1 MGALARSL
9 GTPPLFVCI
18 AGVVS
23 CGSPPATFGGGA
35 TGAGTGAGDVS
46 GSPVGTSS
54 GARASGSGMN
64 ASSAGSTTALPAD
77 GMSSASTDRFP
88 ATSILY
94 EDVSQAPVD
103 PNSDAII
110 NHLDGAGGWGSGK
123 FQIDFSLTILH
134 ADSSVTPRP
143 FTRAAGY
150 YTPDCD
156 VTSVPIPPDGN
167 AEGSTDYAC
176 TGGDCHILIYQGTR
190 LYELYNADIAGGSA
204 AGSPFTTRCEV
215 VWDLTRDYWEATS
228 GGAYSRGDQCTS
240 ADAAGMPIAPLLV
253 TGAELKSGA
262 VDHALRFT
270 LPNADIRAAVYVHP
284 GTHMGGPTG
293 DALMPPYTSRFRLK
307 STFNAAGL
315 TPGAQ
320 VVAKALQE
328 YGMFLDDGGNIP
340 LTVDASAA
348 AELGSH
354 DLSSLKVTDF
364 EIVAAPGPA
373 IDATGNCTRTPLT
386 Q

>member
-1 MGALARSL
+1 MGALGRSL

-18 AGVVS
+18 ASVMS
-23 CGSPPATFGGGA
+23 CGSPPATLGGDQ

-46 GSPVGTSS
+46 GSPVEVSS
-54 GARASGSGMN
+54 GTPASGSDMN
-64 ASSAGSTTALPAD
+64 ASSAGSTAAFPAD
-77 GMSSASTDRFP
+77 AMSSASTDRFP
-88 ATSILY
+88 ATSIIY
-94 EDVSQAPVD
+94 EDVSQAPLD
-103 PNSDAII
+103 LNSEAII
-110 NHLDGAGGWGSGK
+110 DHLDGAGGWGSGK

-134 ADSSVTPRP
+134 ADRSVTPRS

-156 VTSVPIPPDGN
+156 VTSVPIPPGGN
-167 AEGSTDYAC
+167 AEGSIDYAC
-176 TGGDCHILIYQGTR
+176 TDGDCHILVYQGTR
-190 LYELYNADIAGGSA
+190 LYELYNANIADGSA

-228 GGAYSRGDQCTS
+228 GSAYSRGDQCTS

-253 TGAELKSGA
+253 TGAELNAGA

-270 LPNADIRAAVYVHP
+270 LPNVDIRAGVYLHP
-284 GTHMGGPTG
+284 GTHSGGPTG

-307 STFNAAGL
+307 STFDAAGL

-340 LTVDASAA
+340 LTVDASASA
-348 AELGSH
+348 QLGSH

-364 EIVAAPGPA
+364 EIVAPPGPA
-373 IDATGNCTRTPLT
+373 VDATSNCTRTPLT